1 MAGSKLA
8 PMIRFVLPHLISG
21 QSVEHWTLSFLQG
34 IQSASSPHFLRDT
47 QADLLGSLVK
57 VLRLASATNDLE

>member
-1 MAGSKLA
+1 MAGSKLG

-21 QSVEHWTLSFLQG
+21 QSVEHLMLSFLQG

-47 QADLLGSLVK
+47 QAELLASLVK
-57 VLRLASATNDLE
+57 DLRLASATNDLE